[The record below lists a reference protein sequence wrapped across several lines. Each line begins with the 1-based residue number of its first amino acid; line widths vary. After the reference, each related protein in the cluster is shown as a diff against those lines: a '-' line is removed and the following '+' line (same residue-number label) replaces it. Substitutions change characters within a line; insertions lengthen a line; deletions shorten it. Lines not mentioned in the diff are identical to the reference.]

1 MPVKT
6 MLLHMLTQNHRVV
19 PEVCFPTLIP
29 VAMNSSLGTSSS
41 KCSIW
46 VANSPAIPGGTATL
60 RPLRVSCTWST
71 LGDRDRVAEAKKRLD
86 TILASGELDQAVP
99 VLVLGNK
106 IDLPT
111 ATSKEEL
118 QYALGLMDT
127 TCYGKDK
134 GPVANNNNDVR
145 PIELYMSSVI
155 RRMGYSMVVSVLQLM
170 CWFVMTHWMRNKIEN
185 SLAAHV

>member
-1 MPVKT
+1 

-46 VANSPAIPGGTATL
+46 DANSSAIAGGTAIV
-60 RPLRVSCTWST
+60 RQRAVSCTWST
-71 LGDRDRVAEAKKRLD
+71 SDRRDRVAEAKKRLD

-118 QYALGLMDT
+118 HDAPGLMDT
-127 TCYGKDK
+127 TCHGKNM
-134 GPVANNNNDVR
+134 GPVANNSND
-145 PIELYMSSVI
+145 I
-155 RRMGYSMVVSVLQLM
+155 
-170 CWFVMTHWMRNKIEN
+170 
-185 SLAAHV
+185 